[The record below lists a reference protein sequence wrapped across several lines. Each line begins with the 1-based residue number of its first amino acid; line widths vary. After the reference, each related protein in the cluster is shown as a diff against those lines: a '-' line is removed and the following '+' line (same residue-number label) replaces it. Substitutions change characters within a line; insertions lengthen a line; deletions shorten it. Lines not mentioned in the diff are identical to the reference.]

1 MRVLAFDIG
10 GTSVRAG
17 LFDGK
22 GNLLFSA
29 AGPSP
34 EIVTEDN
41 RSEIDPDLWWNKV
54 LDLTEEI
61 FDRSQSECSKIRGV
75 VATSVTRTQIFLD
88 ADGRVLRP
96 AVCWSDS
103 RAESQALKLK
113 EIAAPKGKKD
123 RGEGTAINAYHPL
136 ARILWVGEHEPH
148 VLAKTRWVLQPKD
161 YIHFKL
167 TGNASG
173 DRISSHHFFDPS
185 TGRFET
191 SRFHG
196 LGVDPKIVPPLG
208 APHDRVGDVRP
219 GLPHPF
225 DKLSGVP
232 VFAGSMDTWCCTLG
246 IGANRP
252 GFAYNITGTTE
263 AVGVVG
269 RRWGS
274 APGVLTVPWGD
285 GLVQIGGPS
294 QSGGD
299 CIRWFVDAFS
309 TSFDSNG
316 ASGDKGID
324 RILGEQSSESAG
336 RVPLLFLPYLT
347 GERAPIWDPDAR
359 GVFFGVDR
367 SHTAHDFLDAV
378 LEGIAFSNRH
388 MLELAENAAGLTT
401 EEIRI
406 AGGAARFDRLCRI
419 KADVLGRT
427 IVKTSEAEAGLFG
440 AALLALKGLGIV
452 EDLSEAQQTLVK
464 EQRRFNPRPDRHAY
478 YSGLYGIYRKLYS
491 DVRLRFKELSAFRSN
506 VEP

>member
-17 LFDGK
+17 LFDGN
-22 GNLLFSA
+22 GNLLFST

-34 EIVTEDN
+34 AIVTEEN
-41 RSEIDPDLWWNKV
+41 QSEIDPELWWETV
-54 LDLTEEI
+54 CERTEEI
-61 FDRSQSECSKIRGV
+61 FDRSQTAYSSIRGV
-75 VATSVTRTQIFLD
+75 VATSVTRTQIFVN
-88 ADGRVLRP
+88 ADGHVLRP

-103 RAESQALKLK
+103 RAESQASKLQ
-113 EIAAPKGKKD
+113 EIAAPEGKN
-123 RGEGTAINAYHPL
+123 GNSEGAAINAYHPL

-148 VLAKTRWVLQPKD
+148 ILAKTRWVLQPKD
-161 YIHFKL
+161 FIHFKL

-173 DRISSHHFFDPS
+173 DRISSHHFFDPK

-196 LGVDPKIVPPLG
+196 LGVNPNIIPRLG
-208 APHDRVGDVRP
+208 EPYDRVGEIRP

-274 APGVLTVPWGD
+274 AQGVLTVPWGD

-299 CIRWFVDAFS
+299 CIRWFADAFS
-309 TSFDSNG
+309 SSFDPNG
-316 ASGDKGID
+316 SAEDKGID
-324 RILGEQSSESAG
+324 QILNEIPSEQG
-336 RVPLLFLPYLT
+336 RRPPLLFLPYLT
-347 GERAPIWDPDAR
+347 GERAPIWDADAR

-401 EEIRI
+401 EEVRI

-419 KADVLGRT
+419 KADVLGRS
-427 IVKTSEAEAGLFG
+427 IVKTREPEAGLFG

-464 EQRRFNPRPDRHAY
+464 EQRRFSPRPDRHAH
-478 YSGLYGIYRKLYS
+478 YSELYGIWRKLYL
-491 DVRLRFKELSAFRSN
+491 DVRLRFKELSAIRSN